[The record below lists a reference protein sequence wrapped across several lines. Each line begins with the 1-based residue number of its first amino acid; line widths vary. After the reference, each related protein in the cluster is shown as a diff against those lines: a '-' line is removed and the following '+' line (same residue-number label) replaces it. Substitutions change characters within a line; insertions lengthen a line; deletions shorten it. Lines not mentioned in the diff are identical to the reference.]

1 MQIYAHGGFT
11 CPAPGGQERR
21 TLFALTLM
29 ILPKISA
36 SQLAVRAREF
46 SVIAP
51 AIHWQTISM
60 A

>member
-1 MQIYAHGGFT
+1 MQIYAHGGLT
-11 CPAPGGQERR
+11 CPAPGWQERR

-36 SQLAVRAREF
+36 SQLAGRARRF
-46 SVIAP
+46 SVIAS
-51 AIHWQTISM
+51 AIHGHTISM